1 MKKILIIM
9 FAILFAFTAC
19 NINQMVDDMNDVAE
33 SAEGEDVFAL
43 EVISCKQV
51 DSYTGKNPIYG
62 NETEFTPS
70 EGRMFVEVEAKVTNK
85 TGKYQSFGSGP
96 LDAVFFHTEEGG
108 TSYEAEEY
116 YGMYHSGNFF
126 SLEPYKDETF
136 TWHFSVPEDSAF
148 HNSYVSLVG
157 LDIKTVQAY
166 CTFYSTQAKRH

>member
-1 MKKILIIM
+1 MKKFIIVL
-9 FAILFAFTAC
+9 FAVLFAFTAC
-19 NINQMVDDMNDVAE
+19 NINQLVDDMNDVAD

-51 DSYTGKNPIYG
+51 DSYIG
-62 NETEFTPS
+62 NGLFGETELTPS
-70 EGRMFVEVEAKVTNK
+70 EGDMFVEVEAKVTNK

-136 TWHFSVPEDSAF
+136 TWHFSVPEDSVF

-157 LDIKTVQAY
+157 LDIKTVKAY
-166 CTFYSTQAKRH
+166 CTFYSTQAE